1 MFLYSLELIGKG
13 LVSEVQVVSYF
24 IWLLKTNLFQI
35 QAAGKCSD
43 GSHPV
48 SCSYAKLRSTLGSE
62 NRVESVR
69 QTSEII
75 CSGVFTYTY
84 GNLESTQ

>member
-35 QAAGKCSD
+35 QAAGKWIAMMGVIQS
-43 GSHPV
+43 PV
-48 SCSYAKLRSTLGSE
+48 PMQS
-62 NRVESVR
+62 
-69 QTSEII
+69 
-75 CSGVFTYTY
+75 
-84 GNLESTQ
+84 